1 MGADTLF
8 DISIIVPIGA
18 CVGRLADVETNVV
31 AVVFLVLE
39 FIVKVESAVE
49 VSPGV
54 WSVTVI
60 DTALGIGTEV
70 DATCSVGVIAALD
83 LLSA

>member
-39 FIVKVESAVE
+39 FAESAVE